1 LGVVYFLVVYFGF
14 QPHYFGFAFLLR
26 LSKLDQLWL
35 KQLRLGNLKS
45 VGAQWS
51 ACLIFSTQILA
62 VEKKLA
68 SALAQV
74 LAES

>member
-1 LGVVYFLVVYFGF
+1 LLFYFFEE
-14 QPHYFGFAFLLR
+14 AE
-26 LSKLDQLWL
+26 
-35 KQLRLGNLKS
+35 S

-62 VEKKLA
+62 VEKKPA
-68 SALAQV
+68 SAPAQV